1 MSDDNIFIEL
11 TTRDLLKTWNLEQY
25 ASAFESNCIET
36 AEFESLLEP
45 EWKETL
51 ESLIPLSGHRM
62 RFVKNLKTFIKD
74 NTNEMESI
82 SNESEDIQEIEEIP
96 KNNNQEKNLEES
108 IHQEASKNIFKKRKR
123 KSDEC
128 NVTRGEQL
136 RFLLNKLATG
146 RCFLQLAKQGSY
158 LKDKDRNKLTDII
171 IENQLSKCDKISPT
185 EFTELVGAIQ
195 YLFPQ
200 EDSELYYTFHI
211 NI

>member
-11 TTRDLLKTWNLEQY
+11 TTRDLLKHGI
-25 ASAFESNCIET
+25 SSNMHRRLKIDENNFT
-36 AEFESLLEP
+36 KIREKDKS
-45 EWKETL
+45 KKTV
-51 ESLIPLSGHRM
+51 IPLSLQL
-62 RFVKNLKTFIKD
+62 N
-74 NTNEMESI
+74 I

-123 KSDEC
+123 ESDEC

-136 RFLLNKLATG
+136 RFLLNKSATG